1 MTADKVLEKMVGMP
15 LVEFFV
21 KSLPANKPICLFGFG
36 ADGRQIYSV
45 MQAKGIKVSCICDN
59 GVEEVSAKTNMK
71 IVSPENAVA
80 MYPDAFFV
88 IGSSKYCYEMALQL
102 VKLGI
107 GYEQLIMYDLMVIC
121 DYHAEFVKKGGN
133 KLEYL
138 AAKYYDITGIRANL
152 NMPTT
157 FNEKMMVAMVDDSD
171 EYCLWRS
178 RLTDKYLVR
187 KWVAEKIG
195 EEYLIP
201 LLGVWNHPDEID
213 FAQLPSKYVLKT
225 THGCG
230 WNIVVDNKTVVDYD
244 LIRIKLSR
252 WLKIDFADV
261 NFEEHYRY
269 IVPSLIC
276 EEYIENSDGDIQD
289 YKVFCF
295 NGEPKYI
302 MYLCN
307 RKKGLRMAFYDLHW
321 HRMPFVYTYPQYKGE
336 VPKPYNLDKL
346 LAISRSLCR
355 GFKNVRID
363 WYILNDGS
371 IKFGEMTFT
380 SCAGMAKWEPKL
392 WDNILGDLV

>member
-1 MTADKVLEKMVGMP
+1 MTANRVLEKVVGMP
-15 LVEFFV
+15 LMEFFV
-21 KSLPANKPICLFGFG
+21 ESLPANKPICLFGFG

-59 GVEEVSAKTNMK
+59 SVEAVSAKTNMK

-107 GYEQLIMYDLMVIC
+107 EYEQLIMYDLMVIC
-121 DYHAEFVKKGGN
+121 EYHAEFVKKGGN

-138 AAKYYDITGIRANL
+138 AAYYYDITSIRANL

-178 RLTDKYLVR
+178 RLTDKYLAR

-201 LLGVWNHPDEID
+201 LLGVWNHPYEID

-225 THGCG
+225 TNGCG
-230 WNIVVDNKTVVDYD
+230 CNVIANGKYIVDEDF
-244 LIRIKLSR
+244 IRLKLYR
-252 WLKIDFADV
+252 WLQINHADIC
-261 NFEEHYRY
+261 FEEHYRD
-269 IVPSLIC
+269 IMPRIIG
-276 EEYIENSDGDIQD
+276 EEYLENLDGDIHD

-295 NGEPKYI
+295 HGEPKYI
-302 MYLCN
+302 MYLCD
-307 RKKGLRMAFYDLHW
+307 RKKGLKMAFFDLEW
-321 HRMPFVYTYPQYKGE
+321 HRMPFVYTYPECNDYI
-336 VPKPYNLDKL
+336 PKPDNLDKML
-346 LAISRSLCR
+346 MLTRKLCA
-355 GFKNVRID
+355 GFNHVRVD

-380 SCAGMAKWEPKL
+380 SCGGQAKWNPQEWDYELGKL
-392 WDNILGDLV
+392 V

>member
-1 MTADKVLEKMVGMP
+1 MTANRVLEKVVGMP
-15 LVEFFV
+15 LMEFFV
-21 KSLPANKPICLFGFG
+21 ESLPANKPICLFGFG

-59 GVEEVSAKTNMK
+59 SVEAVSAKTNMK

-107 GYEQLIMYDLMVIC
+107 EYEQLIMYDLMVIC
-121 DYHAEFVKKGGN
+121 EYHAEFVKKGGN

-138 AAKYYDITGIRANL
+138 AAYYYDITSIRANL

-178 RLTDKYLVR
+178 RLTDKYLAR

-225 THGCG
+225 TNGCG
-230 WNIVVDNKTVVDYD
+230 CNVIANGKYIVDEDF
-244 LIRIKLSR
+244 IRLKLYR
-252 WLKIDFADV
+252 WLQINHADIC
-261 NFEEHYRY
+261 FEEHYRD
-269 IVPSLIC
+269 IMPRIIG
-276 EEYIENSDGDIQD
+276 EEYLENLDGDIHD

-295 NGEPKYI
+295 HGEPKYI
-302 MYLCN
+302 MYLCD
-307 RKKGLRMAFYDLHW
+307 RKKGLKMAFFDLEW
-321 HRMPFVYTYPQYKGE
+321 HRMPFVYTYPECNDYI
-336 VPKPYNLDKL
+336 PKPDNLDNMLMLTRKL
-346 LAISRSLCR
+346 CA
-355 GFKNVRID
+355 GFNHVRVD

-380 SCAGMAKWEPKL
+380 SCGGQAKWNPKE
-392 WDNILGDLV
+392 WDYELGKLV